1 MKKSFLLK
9 TRSLDF
15 QRTVAR
21 IRYSSG
27 CKNQDECSKFPGNVV
42 SRRITEKTP
51 RKFCQSPVSPQGAA
65 KNLPESRFVFGS
77 GLGASREL
85 GSSGVKGSRGEYGLH
100 QKMNATPANADLRG
114 ADDVDGDGF
123 S

>member
-1 MKKSFLLK
+1 M
-9 TRSLDF
+9 
-15 QRTVAR
+15 
-21 IRYSSG
+21 
-27 CKNQDECSKFPGNVV
+27 
-42 SRRITEKTP
+42 TEKTP

-65 KNLPESRFVFGS
+65 KILRESRFVS
-77 GLGASREL
+77 RVELCASREL
-85 GSSGVKGSRGEYGLH
+85 GSSGVKGSSGEDGLH